1 MPNKKKNYKILAKN
15 ASWTFDKN
23 VPTKFDY
30 HINKSIPFYQEFAW
44 LGEKISDFY
53 IKENSIVYD
62 IGCST
67 GSFLKRLSLR
77 HKEKKKIKFVGIDIV
92 KNMIKF
98 AKLKNQSGKIKYTHS
113 DILKYKFKPSDLFI
127 SFYTIQFIHP
137 KKRQDLLNKIYKS
150 LNWGGAFFFVE
161 KVRSYDAR
169 TQDQLTNI
177 YEEFKINNGFTLKE
191 IINKKHSLKGIL
203 EPFSS
208 SANIQMLKRSGFK
221 DINSIGKFVCF
232 EFFLAIK

>member
-1 MPNKKKNYKILAKN
+1 MDNNNKKKIFANN

-23 VPTKFDY
+23 VAQKFDY
-30 HINKSIPFYQEFAW
+30 HINKSIPIYKELQW
-44 LGEKISDFY
+44 LALQLSDYY
-53 IKENSIVYD
+53 IKEDSVVYD

-67 GSFLKRLSLR
+67 GKFLKLLATR
-77 HKEKKKIKFVGIDIV
+77 HKNKKKLKFFGIDIV
-92 KNMIKF
+92 KKMINY
-98 AKLKNQSGKIKYTHS
+98 AKIKNNYKKITYQTK
-113 DILKYKFKPSDLFI
+113 DVNKYKFKKSDLFI

-137 KKRQDLLNKIYKS
+137 KKRQDLINKIYKS